1 MQICIGQGLTL
12 CFHFVRAPPRDMA
25 LLMRHSCFIAVGPA
39 RFRIGSDWRAP
50 IDQLRQLYADYP
62 MEETVPD
69 FTVRLQATSALRRFV
84 RPQVA
89 IAGDFTLPDAAP
101 LPLEQGLLAAE
112 MAMNLQMA
120 LGWRRHLL
128 LHASAVSRNGRAV
141 IMTGVSGA
149 GKSTLSAL
157 LGERGWR
164 FLGDEFVL
172 IDPDTGNI
180 APFPRP
186 ISLKNEAIAAMEREV
201 DDDARFGPVMHDT
214 PKGTIR
220 HLRPRAEWV
229 EQMARETRPGLLLFP
244 RFGYPRAVRRV
255 DEAESFVRLT
265 QASTNYVALGE
276 RGFDALTGLVRSVR
290 ACAIDYADGEEGAE
304 LVERLWS
311 EQGAKAGARAAA

>member
-1 MQICIGQGLTL
+1 
-12 CFHFVRAPPRDMA
+12 
-25 LLMRHSCFIAVGPA
+25 MRHACFITVGPA

-50 IDQLRQLYADYP
+50 IDQLRALYADYP
-62 MEETVPD
+62 MEEVVPD
-69 FTVRLQATSALRRFV
+69 FTVRLQATSALRRYV

-89 IAGDFTLPDAAP
+89 IAGDFTLPDALP

-128 LHASAVSRNGRAV
+128 LHASAVSRQGRAV
-141 IMTGVSGA
+141 VMTGLSGA

-157 LGERGWR
+157 LAERGWR

-172 IDPDTGNI
+172 LDPDSGKI

-186 ISLKNEAIAAMEREV
+186 VSLKNQAIAAMEREV
-201 DDDARFGPVMHDT
+201 DDETRFGPVLRDT

-220 HLRPRAEWV
+220 HLRPRTEWI

-244 RFGYPRAVRRV
+244 RFGFPRAVRRM

-276 RGFDALTGLVRSVR
+276 RGFDALTGFVRSVP
-290 ACAIDYADGEEGAE
+290 ACAIDYATGDEGVE

-311 EQGAKAGARAAA
+311 EQGARMGGQFGDGAAAAA

>member
-1 MQICIGQGLTL
+1 
-12 CFHFVRAPPRDMA
+12 
-25 LLMRHSCFIAVGPA
+25 MRHACFITVGPA

-50 IDQLRQLYADYP
+50 IDQLRALYADYP
-62 MEETVPD
+62 MEEVVPD
-69 FTVRLQATSALRRFV
+69 FTVRLQATSALRRYV

-89 IAGDFTLPDAAP
+89 IAGDFTLPDAVP
-101 LPLEQGLLAAE
+101 LPLEHGLLAAE

-128 LHASAVSRNGRAV
+128 LHASAVSRQGRAV
-141 IMTGVSGA
+141 VMTGLSGA

-157 LGERGWR
+157 LAERGWR

-172 IDPDTGNI
+172 LDPDSGNI

-186 ISLKNEAIAAMEREV
+186 VSLKNEAIAAMEREI
-201 DDDARFGPVMHDT
+201 DEEARFGPVLRDT

-220 HLRPRAEWV
+220 HLRPRTEWV
-229 EQMARETRPGLLLFP
+229 EQMARETRPALLLFP
-244 RFGYPRAVRRV
+244 RFGFPRAVRRM

-276 RGFDALTGLVRSVR
+276 RGFDALTGFVRSVP
-290 ACAIDYADGEEGAE
+290 ACAIDYATGDEGVE

-311 EQGAKAGARAAA
+311 EQGARMGSRMGDGAAAAA

>member
-1 MQICIGQGLTL
+1 
-12 CFHFVRAPPRDMA
+12 
-25 LLMRHSCFIAVGPA
+25 MRHSCFITVGPA

-50 IDQLRQLYADYP
+50 IDLLRALYRDYP
-62 MEETVPD
+62 LEQVVPD
-69 FTVRLQATSALRRFV
+69 FTVRLQSTSALRRWI
-84 RPQVA
+84 RPAVS

-101 LPLEQGLLAAE
+101 LPLSQALLAAE

-128 LHASAVSRNGRAV
+128 LHASAVSRGGRAV

-172 IDPDTGNI
+172 LDPDSGMI
-180 APFPRP
+180 VPFPRP
-186 ISLKNEAIAAMEREV
+186 VSLKNAAIAAMEHEV
-201 DDDARFGPVMHDT
+201 DDDDRFGPVLRDT

-220 HLRPRAEWV
+220 HLRPRTEAIGL
-229 EQMARETRPGLLLFP
+229 MMRETQPALLLFP
-244 RFGYPRAVRRV
+244 RFGEPRAVRRV
-255 DEAESFVRLT
+255 DEAECFVRLT

-276 RGFDALTGLVRSVR
+276 RGFDALTHFVRSIPAR
-290 ACAIDYADGEEGAE
+290 AIDYTDGEEGVE
-304 LVERLWS
+304 MVERLWS
-311 EQGAKAGARAAA
+311 EQGVKAAA

>member
-1 MQICIGQGLTL
+1 
-12 CFHFVRAPPRDMA
+12 
-25 LLMRHSCFIAVGPA
+25 MRHQCFITVGPA

-50 IDQLRQLYADYP
+50 IDQLKALYRDYP
-62 MEETVPD
+62 LNEVVPD
-69 FTVRLQATSALRRFV
+69 FTVRLAATSLLRRFV

-128 LHASAVSRNGRAV
+128 LHASAVSRGGRAV

-172 IDPDTGNI
+172 LDPETGMI
-180 APFPRP
+180 TPFPRP
-186 ISLKNEAIAAMEREV
+186 VSLKNSAIAAMQAEV
-201 DDDARFGPVMHDT
+201 DDEDRFGPVMHDT

-220 HLRPRAEWV
+220 HLRPRTEAV
-229 EQMARETRPGLLLFP
+229 ELMARETQPGLLLFP
-244 RFGYPRAVRRV
+244 RFGEPRAVRHV

-276 RGFDALTGLVRSVR
+276 RGFDALTRFVRSIPAR
-290 ACAIDYADGEEGAE
+290 AIDYADGEQGVEM
-304 LVERLWS
+304 VERLWS
-311 EQGAKAGARAAA
+311 EQGMKAAA

>member
-1 MQICIGQGLTL
+1 
-12 CFHFVRAPPRDMA
+12 
-25 LLMRHSCFIAVGPA
+25 MRHSCSITVGPA

-50 IDQLRQLYADYP
+50 VDQLRALYQDYP
-62 MEETVPD
+62 QDEGVPD
-69 FTVRLQATSALRRFV
+69 FTVRLQATSPLRRFV
-84 RPQVA
+84 KPQVA

-141 IMTGVSGA
+141 VMTGVSGA

-172 IDPDTGNI
+172 LDPDSGMI
-180 APFPRP
+180 VPFPRP
-186 ISLKNEAIAAMEREV
+186 VSLKNAAIAAMECEV
-201 DDDARFGPVMHDT
+201 DDDTRFGPVMRET

-220 HLRPRAEWV
+220 HLRPRTEAV
-229 EQMARETRPGLLLFP
+229 ELMARETRPALLLFP

-276 RGFDALTGLVRSVR
+276 RGFDALTGFVRAMS
-290 ACAIDYADGEEGAE
+290 ACAIDYADGEEGVE
-304 LVERLWS
+304 MVERLWS
-311 EQGAKAGARAAA
+311 EQGGKLGARAAAA